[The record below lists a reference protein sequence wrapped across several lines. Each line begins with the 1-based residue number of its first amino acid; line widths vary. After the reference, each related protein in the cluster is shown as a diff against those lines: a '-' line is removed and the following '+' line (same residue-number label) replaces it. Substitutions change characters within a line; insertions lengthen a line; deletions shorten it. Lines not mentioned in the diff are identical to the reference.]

1 MDFIIMNFKKKK
13 LEYIDNI
20 FLFVE
25 LVFLIVGYNLDFFF
39 FVYRIILFNW
49 EWNFF
54 VCVIEE

>member
-1 MDFIIMNFKKKK
+1 MDFIIMNFKKKSQN
-13 LEYIDNI
+13 IDNI

-54 VCVIEE
+54 VCVIEK

>member
-1 MDFIIMNFKKKK
+1 MNFKKKK

-25 LVFLIVGYNLDFFF
+25 LVFLIVCYNLDFFF